1 MFSGKKH
8 LLRRTEGREPKEP
21 WNKPRRRRFPKL
33 GGKFQPRIGI
43 QVWLTALFMLV
54 TAFAGITAYEIVRPI
69 LTATLEQ
76 TGEAY
81 FEQVGDEYEGLQQ
94 RTGGDLSVQ
103 RINSF
108 AVSRSLQWGVVDPS
122 DGSKLRGDADLE
134 WDPRVVQQAADS
146 GEPAQGI
153 NEVGGD
159 GPRSRQQRGTYAAPI
174 RNDGERM
181 AVVFTRYFT
190 ESDVRNSE
198 AAISNINRIAFLAGG
213 LALLITGLAG
223 YIVASLISRRVSRL
237 GLAAERLATGNF
249 DERIETRVKD
259 EVGSLGETFNS
270 MAASLQGA
278 FQQVE
283 QEKERGRAILDGMT
297 DAVIGVNGELNAIF
311 LNPRARELLE
321 SSGHAFHTRLQEI
334 LVRARR
340 SGLVTEPEV
349 EAGNRLIEVRAAPLE
364 EGALAILRDVTE
376 ERQVQRAKAEF
387 IANASHELKT
397 PLFALSGYL
406 EMMEDEDDEEVRVG
420 FLEEMRSQT
429 ERLQNLARTL
439 LDLSRLDANAITF
452 RLEEVY
458 LEDMLH
464 DLRRDFGYT
473 GRPVNIQAEE
483 GVPPVETDP
492 TQLHRMLAILLD
504 NALKYSDESTP
515 VDLGLSRENGH
526 AIVSVSDQGCGIP
539 EEELPHIFDRFYRAQ
554 GSSRADGTGLG
565 LALAGEITD
574 HLGGNIQVKSKPE
587 SGSIFSVV
595 LPIPEDSSNGPP
607 E

>member
-1 MFSGKKH
+1 
-8 LLRRTEGREPKEP
+8 
-21 WNKPRRRRFPKL
+21 
-33 GGKFQPRIGI
+33 
-43 QVWLTALFMLV
+43 MLV

-81 FEQVGDEYEGLQQ
+81 FEQVGDEYESLQQ
-94 RTGGDLSVQ
+94 RGGGDLSVQ
-103 RINSF
+103 RIRSF
-108 AVSRSLQWGVVDPS
+108 AINRGLQWGIVNPS
-122 DGSKLRGDADLE
+122 DGSKLRGDEGLE
-134 WDPRVVQQAADS
+134 WDPAVVRRAANS
-146 GEPAQGI
+146 GEPVQDI

-174 RNDGERM
+174 RNDGERV

-213 LALLITGLAG
+213 LALLITGLSG
-223 YIVASLISRRVSRL
+223 YIVASLISRRISRL

-249 DERIETRVKD
+249 DERIETRVED

-270 MAASLQGA
+270 MAASLQSA

-297 DAVIGVNGELNAIF
+297 DAVIGVNGDLNAIF

-321 SSGHAFHTRLQEI
+321 TSGHAFHTRLQKI
-334 LVRARR
+334 LAETRH

-376 ERQVQRAKAEF
+376 ERRVQRAKAEF

-406 EMMEDEDDEEVRVG
+406 EMMEDEESEEYRMG
-420 FLEEMRSQT
+420 FLEEMRAQT

-473 GRPVNIQAEE
+473 GRPVNIQARGERAPRRD
-483 GVPPVETDP
+483 GPDP
-492 TQLHRMLAILLD
+492 T
-504 NALKYSDESTP
+504 TP
-515 VDLGLSRENGH
+515 DARHSFGQR
-526 AIVSVSDQGCGIP
+526 P
-539 EEELPHIFDRFYRAQ
+539 
-554 GSSRADGTGLG
+554 
-565 LALAGEITD
+565 
-574 HLGGNIQVKSKPE
+574 QV
-587 SGSIFSVV
+587 F
-595 LPIPEDSSNGPP
+595 
-607 E
+607 

>member
-1 MFSGKKH
+1 
-8 LLRRTEGREPKEP
+8 
-21 WNKPRRRRFPKL
+21 
-33 GGKFQPRIGI
+33 
-43 QVWLTALFMLV
+43 MLV

-81 FEQVGDEYEGLQQ
+81 FEQVGDEYESLQQ
-94 RTGGDLSVQ
+94 RGGGNLSVQ
-103 RINSF
+103 RIRSF
-108 AVSRSLQWGVVDPS
+108 AINRGLQWGIVNPS
-122 DGSKLRGDADLE
+122 DGSKLRGDEGLE
-134 WDPRVVQQAADS
+134 WDPAVVRRAANS
-146 GEPAQGI
+146 GEPVQDI

-174 RNDGERM
+174 RNDGERV

-198 AAISNINRIAFLAGG
+198 AAINNINRIAFLAGG
-213 LALLITGLAG
+213 LALLITGLSG
-223 YIVASLISRRVSRL
+223 YIVASLISRRISRL

-249 DERIETRVKD
+249 DERIETRVED

-270 MAASLQGA
+270 MAVSLQSA

-297 DAVIGVNGELNAIF
+297 DAVIGVNGDLNAIF

-321 SSGHAFHTRLQEI
+321 TSGHAFHTRLQKI
-334 LVRARR
+334 LAETRH

-376 ERQVQRAKAEF
+376 ERRVQRAKAEF

-406 EMMEDEDDEEVRVG
+406 EMMEDEESEEYRMG
-420 FLEEMRSQT
+420 FLEEMRAQT

-483 GVPPVETDP
+483 NVPPVQTDP

-515 VDLGLSRENGH
+515 VDLGSIARKRPRDSQHLRPGLRNTGRRSAAHLRPFLSR
-526 AIVSVSDQGCGIP
+526 ARL
-539 EEELPHIFDRFYRAQ
+539 LPRRRYGARPGASQRDHRP
-554 GSSRADGTGLG
+554 SRWQNTRKQQTGLRKCFLRRFADTREFCG
-565 LALAGEITD
+565 RPTGIIFAFTR
-574 HLGGNIQVKSKPE
+574 S
-587 SGSIFSVV
+587 SGTCF
-595 LPIPEDSSNGPP
+595 G
-607 E
+607 

>member
-8 LLRRTEGREPKEP
+8 LLRRTEDREPKEP
-21 WNKPRRRRFPKL
+21 WNKPRRRMFPRL

-81 FEQVGDEYEGLQQ
+81 FEQVGDEYESLQQ
-94 RTGGDLSVQ
+94 RGGGDLSVQ
-103 RINSF
+103 RIRSF
-108 AVSRSLQWGVVDPS
+108 AINRGLQWGIVNPS
-122 DGSKLRGDADLE
+122 DGSKLRGDEGLE
-134 WDPRVVQQAADS
+134 WDPAVVRKAANS
-146 GEPAQGI
+146 GEPDQDI

-174 RNDGERM
+174 RNDGERV

-198 AAISNINRIAFLAGG
+198 AAINNINRIAFLAGG
-213 LALLITGLAG
+213 LALLITGLSG
-223 YIVASLISRRVSRL
+223 YIVASLISRRISRL

-249 DERIETRVKD
+249 DERIETRVED

-270 MAASLQGA
+270 MAVSLQSA

-297 DAVIGVNGELNAIF
+297 DAVIGVNGDLNAIF

-321 SSGHAFHTRLQEI
+321 TSGHAFHTRLQKI
-334 LVRARR
+334 LAETRH

-376 ERQVQRAKAEF
+376 ERRVQRAKAEF

-406 EMMEDEDDEEVRVG
+406 EMMEDEESEEYRMG
-420 FLEEMRSQT
+420 FLEEMRAQT

-464 DLRRDFGYT
+464 DLRRDFRYT

-483 GVPPVETDP
+483 NVPPVETDP

-515 VDLGLSRENGH
+515 VELGLSRENGH
-526 AIVSVSDQGCGIP
+526 AIVSVSDRGCGIP
-539 EEELPHIFDRFYRAQ
+539 EEEVPHIFDRFYRAQ

-565 LALAGEITD
+565 LALASEITD
-574 HLGGNIQVKSKPE
+574 HLGGKIHVNSKPD
-587 SGSIFSVV
+587 SGSVFSVA
-595 LPIPEDSSNGPP
+595 LPIRENSADDQPE
-607 E
+607 

>member
-8 LLRRTEGREPKEP
+8 LLRRTEDREPKEP
-21 WNKPRRRRFPKL
+21 WNKPRRRMFPRL
-33 GGKFQPRIGI
+33 GGKLQPRIGI

-54 TAFAGITAYEIVRPI
+54 TAFAGITAYEIVSPI

-81 FEQVGDEYEGLQQ
+81 FEQVGDEYESLQQ
-94 RTGGDLSVQ
+94 RGGGDLSIQ
-103 RINSF
+103 RIRSF
-108 AVSRSLQWGVVDPS
+108 AINRGLQWGIVNPS
-122 DGSKLRGDADLE
+122 DGSKLRGDEGLE
-134 WDPRVVQQAADS
+134 WDPAVVRRAANS
-146 GEPAQGI
+146 GEPVQDI

-174 RNDGERM
+174 RNDGERV

-213 LALLITGLAG
+213 LALLITGLSG
-223 YIVASLISRRVSRL
+223 YIVASLISRRISRL

-249 DERIETRVKD
+249 DERIETRVED

-270 MAASLQGA
+270 MAASLQSA

-297 DAVIGVNGELNAIF
+297 DAVIGVNGDLNAIF

-321 SSGHAFHTRLQEI
+321 TSGHAFHTRLQKI
-334 LVRARR
+334 LAETRH

-376 ERQVQRAKAEF
+376 ERRVQRAKAEF

-406 EMMEDEDDEEVRVG
+406 EMMEDEESEEYRMG
-420 FLEEMRSQT
+420 FLEEMRAQT

-483 GVPPVETDP
+483 NVPPVQTDP

-515 VDLGLSRENGH
+515 VELGLSRENGH
-526 AIVSVSDQGCGIP
+526 AIVSVSDRGCGIP
-539 EEELPHIFDRFYRAQ
+539 EEEVPHIFDRFYRAQ

-565 LALAGEITD
+565 LALASEITD
-574 HLGGNIQVKSKPE
+574 HLGGNIHVNSKPD
-587 SGSIFSVV
+587 SGSVFSVA
-595 LPIPEDSSNGPP
+595 LPIRENSADDQPE
-607 E
+607 